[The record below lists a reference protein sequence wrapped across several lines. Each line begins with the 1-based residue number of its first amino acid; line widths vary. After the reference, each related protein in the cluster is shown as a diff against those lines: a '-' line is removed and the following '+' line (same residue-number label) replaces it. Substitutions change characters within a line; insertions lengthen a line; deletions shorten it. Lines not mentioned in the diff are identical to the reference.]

1 MATPPSTGGTP
12 ADPATDLD
20 PDAAPFVDANAV
32 AGMLHEVF
40 ALDVTAAEGT
50 CAGCG
55 RTTHLGRARL
65 YGRLPGVVL
74 RCAACGHVLARL
86 VATPRHLRFD
96 LGGLTSV
103 ALARPVDAPA

>member
-1 MATPPSTGGTP
+1 MATPPSNGHAP
-12 ADPATDLD
+12 ADPEAHLD
-20 PDAAPFVDANAV
+20 ADTAPFVDANAV
-32 AGMLHEVF
+32 AGMLHEIF

-96 LGGLTSV
+96 LGGLTNLT
-103 ALARPVDAPA
+103 LARPVDAPG

>member
-1 MATPPSTGGTP
+1 MATPPSTGHAP
-12 ADPATDLD
+12 ADPDADLD

-32 AGMLHEVF
+32 AGMLQEVF
-40 ALDVTAAEGT
+40 ARDVTTAEGT

-55 RTTHLGRARL
+55 RTTHLGRAHV

-103 ALARPVDAPA
+103 ALARPVDASA

>member
-1 MATPPSTGGTP
+1 MATPPSTDRGP
-12 ADPATDLD
+12 SEPATDLG
-20 PDAAPFVDANAV
+20 PDAGPFVDANAV
-32 AGMLHEVF
+32 AGMLQEIF
-40 ALDVTAAEGT
+40 ALDVTVAEGT
-50 CAGCG
+50 CAGCA
-55 RTTHLGRARL
+55 RTMPLGRARL

-103 ALARPVDAPA
+103 ALARPVEASA